1 MFIKRYSVAA
11 FILMAVVGWYVY
23 AYLTNDTMALN
34 FFGYFELPPL
44 SIALLVVIPTFLLYV
59 ASVLHMSF
67 YNMLAKLKQR
77 KSQKDYEKLF
87 DSITDAYL
95 GKKERKHTF
104 KTAEFELFGK
114 LLDNSVVFPNADIA
128 LDTNDERTKKLNAAL
143 QAIKDI
149 QSGEVVELKSFALE
163 TDNPLYIQNQRNM
176 YKKGNLKAEDILSH
190 AQKYTKELCQEVYGD
205 YVSSATVAN
214 IEKYKE
220 FLTKETLLKIL
231 ARINADE
238 NSLEMNNE
246 AIVSLMKSL
255 DLKHEDYMQISK
267 VTAKSMNPDQRI
279 KLFEI
284 LSAEE
289 EEAVEAYLYTL
300 FDLEMLDPAYA
311 LLEISQPD
319 EYKKFKAYKALR
331 ENNQNFNIELFI

>member
-1 MFIKRYSVAA
+1 MYIKRYSVAA

-23 AYLTNDTMALN
+23 AYLTNDTMTLN
-34 FFGYFELPPL
+34 FFGVYELPPL
-44 SIALLVVIPTFLLYV
+44 SIALLVIVPTFLLYV

-67 YNMLAKLKQR
+67 YNMLASLKQR

-95 GKKERKHTF
+95 GKQDRKHNF

-114 LLDNSVVFPNADIA
+114 LLDNSIVFPNGEIA
-128 LDTNDERTKKLNAAL
+128 LDESDDRVKKLTVAL
-143 QAIKDI
+143 KAIKDI
-149 QSGEVVELKSFALE
+149 QSGEVVELKAFSLA

-176 YKKGNLKAEDILSH
+176 YKKGTIKAEDILSH
-190 AQKYTKELCQEVYGD
+190 PAKYTKELAQEVYKD
-205 YVSSATVAN
+205 YITNATVVN

-220 FLTKETLLKIL
+220 FLTQETLLKIL

-238 NSLEMNNE
+238 NSLDMNNE
-246 AIVSLMKSL
+246 SIVSLLEVL
-255 DLKHEDYMQISK
+255 DLKHADYMQISK
-267 VTAKSMNPDQRI
+267 VTARSMNPDQRI
-279 KLFEI
+279 KLFET

-300 FDLEMLDPAYA
+300 FDLEMLEPAYA

-331 ENNQNFNIELFI
+331 DNNQNFNIELFI

>member
-1 MFIKRYSVAA
+1 MYIKRYSVAA

-23 AYLTNDTMALN
+23 AYLTNDTMEIN
-34 FFGYFELPPL
+34 FFGVFELPAL
-44 SIALLVVIPTFLLYV
+44 SIALLVVVPTFILYLV
-59 ASVLHMSF
+59 SVLHMSF
-67 YNMLAKLKQR
+67 YNMLASLKLR

-95 GKKERKHTF
+95 GKTERKHNF

-114 LLDNSVVFPNADIA
+114 LLDNSVVFPNGDID
-128 LDTNDERTKKLNAAL
+128 LDESDDKTKKLTAAL
-143 QAIKDI
+143 KAIKDI
-149 QSGEVVELKSFALE
+149 QSGEVVELKSFSLS
-163 TDNPLYIQNQRNM
+163 TDNPLYTQNQRNM
-176 YKKGNLKAEDILSH
+176 YKNGNLKAEDVLSH
-190 AQKYTKELCQEVYGD
+190 PAKYTKELSQEVYKD
-205 YVSSATVAN
+205 YIKNATVAN

-220 FLTKETLLKIL
+220 FLTKESLLKIL
-231 ARINADE
+231 SRINADKKG
-238 NSLEMNNE
+238 LEMNNE
-246 AIVSLMKSL
+246 SILNLFSTL
-255 DLKHEDYMQISK
+255 DLEHDDYMEISK
-267 VTAKSMNPDQRI
+267 VTSKCMNPDQRI

-284 LSAEE
+284 LSVDK

-319 EYKKFKAYKALR
+319 EYTKFKAYKALR

>member
-1 MFIKRYSVAA
+1 MYIKRYSVAA

-23 AYLTNDTMALN
+23 AYLTNDTLALN
-34 FFGYFELPPL
+34 FFGILELPAL
-44 SIALLVVIPTFLLYV
+44 SIALLVVVPIFVLYV

-67 YNMLAKLKQR
+67 YNMLSNLKQR

-95 GKKERKHTF
+95 GKKDRKYNF

-114 LLDNSVVFPNADIA
+114 LLDNSVVFPKGDIV
-128 LDTNDERTKKLNAAL
+128 LDESNDKVKKLTVAL
-143 QAIKDI
+143 NAIKDI
-149 QSGEVVELKSFALE
+149 QSGKVVELKAFALDK
-163 TDNPLYIQNQRNM
+163 DNPLYIQNQRNM
-176 YKKGNLKAEDILSH
+176 YKKGDLKAEEILTHSD
-190 AQKYTKELCQEVYGD
+190 KYTKELCEEVYAD
-205 YVSSATVAN
+205 YVNEATVAN

-220 FLTKETLLKIL
+220 FLTKEALLKIL
-231 ARINADE
+231 ARINAKD
-238 NSLEMNNE
+238 NAIEMNNE
-246 AIVSLMKSL
+246 AILSLLKVL
-255 DLKHEDYMQISK
+255 DVKNADYMKISK
-267 VTAKSMNPDQRI
+267 VTAKTMDPDQRI
-279 KLFEI
+279 KLFEM

-319 EYKKFKAYKALR
+319 EYTKFKAYKALR